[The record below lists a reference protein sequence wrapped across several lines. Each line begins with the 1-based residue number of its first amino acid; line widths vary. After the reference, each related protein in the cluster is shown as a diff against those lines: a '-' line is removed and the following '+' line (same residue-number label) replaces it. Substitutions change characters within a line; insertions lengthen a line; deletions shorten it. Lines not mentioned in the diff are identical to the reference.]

1 MTAEVPAASVEPG
14 SIVLARHGE
23 PALSRQVTLTAKG
36 YGEFWANYEVGG
48 IVPGQTP
55 PETLSAFAAR
65 CGIIVSSSRRRSIE
79 STQVLAPG
87 RDFTRHDEMV
97 EAPLPPPPWPGWV
110 RMSPKIW
117 GFFARFW
124 WWFFNHHE
132 GQETRHAAE
141 ARAERVAVMLEG
153 LAAQGQNVLVVA
165 HGFFNFMIGRALRR
179 RGWRQTRSE
188 GYKYWSTRRFERP

>member
-1 MTAEVPAASVEPG
+1 
-14 SIVLARHGE
+14 
-23 PALSRQVTLTAKG
+23 VTLTAKG
-36 YGEFWANYEVGG
+36 YGEFWASYEVGG
-48 IVPGQTP
+48 IVPGQIP
-55 PETLSAFAAR
+55 PQTLSAFAAA
-65 CGIIVSSSRRRSIE
+65 CGIIVSSSRLRSVE

-87 RDFTRHDEMV
+87 REFTRHDEMV

-110 RMSPKIW
+110 RLSPKIW

-124 WWFFNHHE
+124 WWFFNHHD

-141 ARAERVAVMLEG
+141 TRAERVAVMLEG
-153 LAAQGQNVLVVA
+153 LAGQGQNVLVVA
-165 HGFFNFMIGRALRR
+165 HGFFNFMVGRALRR